1 MQIKVNG
8 KELEV
13 AAVTL
18 AALLAELDY
27 EGQTVATAVNQS
39 FVRAIDRKDVTLTA
53 GDAVEILVPKQ
64 GG

>member
-1 MQIKVNG
+1 MQIRVNG

-13 AAVTL
+13 TAATL
-18 AALLAELDY
+18 AALLSELDY
-27 EGQTVATAVNQS
+27 EDATVATALNQN
-39 FVRAIDRKDVTLTA
+39 FIRKADRMATPLNE